1 MFEITPEQAKKNDEY
16 YQNLKNEKKQMKAQ
30 CRIDRDK
37 ALEAMGLENCD
48 QDTIEKIIE
57 VQNLSRKLEEE
68 TLKGA
73 KKVLKESKGTSE
85 AAASGSAPQ
94 EVVASE
100 ATASEAA
107 VSKAAKSAKVNQS
120 PVPQPLLHL
129 HLPVLL
135 TLT

>member
-1 MFEITPEQAKKNDEY
+1 MPMFEITPEKAKKNAEY
-16 YQNLKNEKKQMKAQ
+16 YQNLKNEKKRLKAQ

-73 KKVLKESKGTSE
+73 QKVLKE
-85 AAASGSAPQ
+85 AQ
-94 EVVASE
+94 ER
-100 ATASEAA
+100 
-107 VSKAAKSAKVNQS
+107 Q
-120 PVPQPLLHL
+120 
-129 HLPVLL
+129 
-135 TLT
+135 